1 MAKVSRAS
9 ADKDD
14 NFFSAAFKSLGS
26 YITGG
31 DDSTLEQ
38 LKKFGEMD
46 INASGIMK
54 NSKAVAEYSKA
65 ISLMKGDITG
75 ADLVNSERANRVNQ
89 AGVERSGGGGAPII
103 ISAPSTNVN
112 RTSSSNATFT
122 STPMKNPNPVV
133 AMLANSQ

>member
-1 MAKVSRAS
+1 
-9 ADKDD
+9 
-14 NFFSAAFKSLGS
+14 
-26 YITGG
+26 
-31 DDSTLEQ
+31 
-38 LKKFGEMD
+38 
-46 INASGIMK
+46 MK

-122 STPMKNPNPVV
+122 STPMKNPNPTVN
-133 AMLANSQ
+133 ALNNSL